1 MLHHFLL
8 SPAEDADGTGGGP
21 TTVIGAQMESTSC
34 PLCGGER
41 RHVVLAAGDRLD
53 QSARM
58 EYTVV
63 RCDECGLAF
72 TDPRPTPEA
81 IVAFYPESYGGMDH
95 DGWQARLEQA
105 YRDRQQHEVLAWL
118 AMLRPGRG
126 RLLDAGCGSGDLL
139 EALRTDGWD
148 VLGVE
153 PSAAAAELARRRH
166 GLDVVTGRFETADL
180 PPASFDVVTMT
191 SVLEHLHD
199 PRTALRRARELLRP
213 GGLVAVLFVPR
224 FDSSEAARFGPR
236 WLALDLPRHLTH
248 FTDETLQTLADA
260 VGLRV
265 AHREDYSRRH
275 NAAQLVGSRF
285 PSLQKHRF
293 YQREATGGADMG
305 GRGGGERHGDG
316 WTPGN
321 EGRRGGGAPRASGAA
336 RRLPGR
342 RHRRPP
348 ALPSPGPARRKRR
361 HLLFPGAGRAGA
373 GRLLMIAASG

>member
-1 MLHHFLL
+1 M
-8 SPAEDADGTGGGP
+8 
-21 TTVIGAQMESTSC
+21 IGAQMESTSC

-305 GRGGGERHGDG
+305 GGAAAASDMA
-316 WTPGN
+316 TA
-321 EGRRGGGAPRASGAA
+321 GRPVTKGGAAAA
-336 RRLPGR
+336 RLAPPARRAAFLAAVTVARPLC
-342 RHRRPP
+342 RHR
-348 ALPSPGPARRKRR
+348 ALRGESAVTSYFLEPVGPAR
-361 HLLFPGAGRAGA
+361 GG
-373 GRLLMIAASG
+373 S